1 MLSNPT
7 KEQGLHYRF
16 ERGINLI
23 EIMVAMTIGLF
34 LVLGATTLY
43 ISTKKTS
50 DIDDT
55 AARLQETAR
64 YAMSILE
71 SDIRMA
77 SYWGLNSSSSNF
89 VNKSTRTTIG
99 AASNS
104 TNYCGAD
111 YATDVDKYIEA
122 SNTSYLSHNGSLL
135 SCTPKDNTAS
145 STSDSITIRRTIA
158 TDSSSSADGTK
169 IQVCSTRT
177 SITLIK
183 NSSATCANGEIR
195 DLITNGYYINQHS
208 DQDSNTPSLRRKT
221 LSAGP
226 SFIDTE
232 IIPGVEDM
240 QIELGWDN
248 ASGPND
254 TPSVVR
260 YVSANNLPSGGR
272 IVSVRVWLLLR
283 ADAQDMAFTDDRTY
297 SYADRPNYTP
307 NDHFRRILISKT
319 IFIRNA

>member
-1 MLSNPT
+1 MITHPI
-7 KEQGLHYRF
+7 KDQALHYRF
-16 ERGINLI
+16 ERGVNLI

-43 ISTKKTS
+43 INTKKTS

-64 YAMSILE
+64 YAISIIE

-99 AASNS
+99 ASNS

-158 TDSSSSADGTK
+158 TDSASSPDGSK

-177 SITLIK
+177 SISLIK
-183 NSSATCANGEIR
+183 NSLATCANGEIR

-208 DQDSNTPSLRRKT
+208 DQDNNIPSLRRKT

-248 ASGPND
+248 GNGPTD
-254 TPSVVR
+254 TLSAVR
-260 YVSANNLPSGGR
+260 YVSPNNLPNGGR
-272 IVSVRVWLLLR
+272 IVSVRIWLLIR

-297 SYADRPNYTP
+297 SYADRSNYTP